1 MIVKKHV
8 VEGGRLILCVC
19 DEDIIG
25 KEFQTNDFKLDLS
38 SDFYKGDKK
47 TDQETIKLIGAAYMV
62 NLVGNKSVDL
72 ALKLNII
79 SKQDIIK
86 IDEIPYVQAISM
98 ES

>member
-25 KEFQTNDFKLDLS
+25 RKFHTDDFKLDLS
-38 SDFYKGDKK
+38 SDFYKGEKK
-47 TDQETIKLIGAAYMV
+47 TEQETINLIEAAYMV

-72 ALKLNII
+72 ALTLNII

-86 IDEIPYVQAISM
+86 IDNIPYVQAVSM
-98 ES
+98 EN